1 MPVKKNDPTSFQR
14 GFLVL
19 MILLLLVV
27 IIIFANPFLIDLL
40 ISGILVTA
48 IYPVH
53 KRIRKGFK
61 NNRTLSAFVSMLL
74 TVIIILIPFTLFAF
88 FIGQEAADAYTV
100 VSDHISEIS
109 QQSDAA
115 GTGFN
120 LMDYLPYS
128 QQIEEIFGYL
138 PVSFEDLLT
147 TFQES
152 LGQISTFLIGQ
163 TTNILRSLSLLIIH
177 FIVFLMALF
186 YFLKDGDR
194 LVAFIKSLLP
204 LSKQHRQELFE
215 KLGQLSYGIIYG
227 IFGAA
232 VLQGFL
238 IGLGFYF
245 AGFNNPAFWGVVGA
259 IFSPVPYVGTMPVWV
274 PAAIILFIN
283 GQWLAGIL
291 FSAWSLFVV
300 GTADNILKPYLIG
313 SSSAL
318 NPMALLVVLLGGAF
332 TFGLKGLILAPFLL
346 TLTLAFLHIYQLE
359 YKHVLDVKEKAIPEG
374 EAPATLKK
382 WINRLKRK

>member
-1 MPVKKNDPTSFQR
+1 MPVKKNDPSNFQR

-19 MILLLLVV
+19 MVLVLLVA
-27 IIIFANPFLIDLL
+27 IIIFANPFIIDLL
-40 ISGILVTA
+40 ISGVLVAA

-53 KRIRKGFK
+53 KRIRKAFRNK
-61 NNRTLSAFVSMLL
+61 RSISALVSMIL
-74 TVIIILIPFTLFAF
+74 TVLIILLPFSLFAV
-88 FIGQEAADAYTV
+88 FIGQEAVGAYDV
-100 VSDHISEIS
+100 VSDHINDIS
-109 QQSDAA
+109 QQSNEA
-115 GTGFN
+115 GNGFN
-120 LMDYLPYS
+120 ILDYLPYS
-128 QQIEEIFGYL
+128 EQIEEVFSYL

-147 TFQES
+147 TFQDS
-152 LGQISTFLIGQ
+152 LGQISSFLIGQ
-163 TTNILRSLSLLIIH
+163 TTNILRSLSLLLVH

-186 YFLKDGDR
+186 YFLRDGDR
-194 LVAFIKSLLP
+194 LVAFVKSLLP
-204 LSKQHRQELFE
+204 LSKKHRQELFQ
-215 KLGQLSYGIIYG
+215 KLSQLSYGIIYG

-232 VLQGFL
+232 ILQGFL

-245 AGFNNPAFWGVVGA
+245 AGFNNPAFWGVIGA
-259 IFSPVPYVGTMPVWV
+259 IFSPVPYVGTMPVWG

-283 GQWLAGIL
+283 GQWLAGLL
-291 FSAWSLFVV
+291 FAVWSLVVV

-359 YKHVLDVKEKAIPEG
+359 YKHILDIKEPAIPKVQKIS
-374 EAPATLKK
+374 LKK
-382 WINRLKRK
+382 WLTSLKK